1 MEETLSQ
8 GAKAETQEATVI
20 MCNNRSMFPG
30 ELKLDRSAVETAYG
44 VGVSRYTD
52 TIRITRRATDSMLTW
67 DHGKVRRKF
76 THGTPH
82 LPELALNTGKG
93 YFKAFCT
100 RVGKY
105 YRDEIHSAFS
115 SARTFMPDGEEEE
128 EDDMTREDRDTKSAE
143 QEIVF

>member
-1 MEETLSQ
+1 MAVTIASRVAMEETLSQ

-93 YFKAFCT
+93 YFKAFS
-100 RVGKY
+100 VLGL
-105 YRDEIHSAFS
+105 EN
-115 SARTFMPDGEEEE
+115 GEEEE

>member
-1 MEETLSQ
+1 
-8 GAKAETQEATVI
+8 
-20 MCNNRSMFPG
+20 
-30 ELKLDRSAVETAYG
+30 
-44 VGVSRYTD
+44 
-52 TIRITRRATDSMLTW
+52 MLTW
-67 DHGKVRRKF
+67 DHGKVQRKF

-93 YFKAFCT
+93 YLICT

-128 EDDMTREDRDTKSAE
+128 EDDMTREDRDTKPSDRKAE
-143 QEIVF
+143 NGTPGEF